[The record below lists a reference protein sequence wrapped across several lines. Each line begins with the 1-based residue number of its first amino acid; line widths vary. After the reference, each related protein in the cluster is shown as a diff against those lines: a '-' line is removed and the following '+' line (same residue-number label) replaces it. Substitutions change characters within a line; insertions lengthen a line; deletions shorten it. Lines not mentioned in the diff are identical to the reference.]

1 MTWFEAHFLIGTAS
15 ALAFLCAVLLLR
27 QRRTPQSAVAWLL
40 FFILLP
46 YIAVPLFLMLGF
58 RKRGKRYPEAQFR
71 RQRRELTGRGPPL
84 ANFLCR
90 SGCPPPS
97 EGNSFTLIDHGS
109 IAFEH
114 VMSTISQART
124 AIGAGFY
131 LISDDSVGAAFVN
144 TLADKATEGVR
155 VRLNIDRLGGWS
167 RPRSAI
173 RRLIA
178 AGGKVHYA
186 SPFLHAPDNGHI
198 NLRNHRKNLI
208 IDAETVIAGGM
219 NIGRDYMS
227 ETGAG
232 CWIDASYIV
241 RGPIVLDHADI
252 FESDWPTRLAMSRA
266 TTTPDRG
273 GALLQ
278 FAVSGPDTRYD
289 AIHDGLVFAVH
300 NARQRIWI
308 VSPYFVPTDELMTAL
323 RLAAR
328 RGVDVAVIVPL
339 RSNHPLT
346 DIARGSFVRQL
357 ADDAC
362 RILYHSR
369 MVHAKCGII
378 DDMAWVGSAN
388 FDIRSMLLNFE
399 QALFIYDGASVTKM
413 ADYFLKLTA
422 GCEIRRHP
430 DGMLRRT
437 AEALFRLTSP
447 VM

>member
-1 MTWFEAHFLIGTAS
+1 MTWLEAHFLIGTAS

-71 RQRRELTGRGPPL
+71 RHRPQLTGCGPPL
-84 ANFLCR
+84 ADFLCR

-97 EGNSFTLIDHGS
+97 KGNSFTLIAGAS

-114 VMSTISQART
+114 VMSAVSQART
-124 AIGAGFY
+124 AIDAGFY
-131 LISDDSVGAAFVN
+131 LVSDDSVGAAFVN
-144 TLADKATEGVR
+144 ALADKAAEGVS

-167 RPRSAI
+167 RPRGAI
-173 RRLIA
+173 RRLIDL
-178 AGGKVHYA
+178 GGMVHYA
-186 SPFLHAPDNGHI
+186 SPFLHAPENGHI

-208 IDAETVIAGGM
+208 VDAETVIAGGM

-232 CWIDASYIV
+232 CWIDASYLV
-241 RGPIVLDHADI
+241 RGPVVQDHADI
-252 FESDWPTRLAMSRA
+252 FESDWHSRLEISEAIA
-266 TTTPDRG
+266 TPERG
-273 GALLQ
+273 SAILQ

-300 NARQRIWI
+300 NARQRVWI
-308 VSPYFVPTDELMTAL
+308 VSPYFIPTDELMTAL
-323 RLAAR
+323 RMAAR
-328 RGVDVAVIVPL
+328 RGVDVAVLMPL
-339 RSNHPLT
+339 QSNHRLA
-346 DIARGSFVRQL
+346 DIARGSFARQL
-357 ADDAC
+357 SDDGC
-362 RILYHSR
+362 RILYHSQ
-369 MVHAKCGII
+369 MVHAKCGVI
-378 DDMAWVGSAN
+378 DDMAWIGSAN

-399 QALFIYDGASVTKM
+399 QALFMYDSASVTKM
-413 ADYFLKLTA
+413 ADCFLKLTA
-422 GCEIRRHP
+422 GCEIRKHP